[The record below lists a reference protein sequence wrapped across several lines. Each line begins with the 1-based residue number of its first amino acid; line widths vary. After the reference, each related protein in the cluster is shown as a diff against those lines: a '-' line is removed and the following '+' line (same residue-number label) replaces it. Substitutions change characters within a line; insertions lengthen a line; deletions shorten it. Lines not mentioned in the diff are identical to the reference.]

1 MVEKKEVNKQQTVGV
16 GKSKQRSFYF
26 SKFLAYFTF
35 LIRAGVSIKSFS
47 VFKMSKSN
55 KNCEK
60 FVVQL
65 PLLHSTETLQCHHAL
80 RFESETFQGV
90 LQYQRSEEKK
100 DERLFRVSSISK
112 SQNNLRSQI
121 SPTYVSPLGIDVDLQ
136 EVVWQYEQCYS
147 LRRLQ
152 KNQAEI

>member
-26 SKFLAYFTF
+26 SKFLAHFTF

-60 FVVQL
+60 FVV
-65 PLLHSTETLQCHHAL
+65 
-80 RFESETFQGV
+80 
-90 LQYQRSEEKK
+90 
-100 DERLFRVSSISK
+100 
-112 SQNNLRSQI
+112 
-121 SPTYVSPLGIDVDLQ
+121 
-136 EVVWQYEQCYS
+136 
-147 LRRLQ
+147 
-152 KNQAEI
+152 